1 MMFLKKT
8 VYDKL
13 VAGVNSIGSS
23 GFVLKTM
30 YKTHK
35 PDLEKFWYWW
45 SC

>member
-1 MMFLKKT
+1 MMLLKKT

-35 PDLEKFWYWW
+35 PDLEKF
-45 SC
+45 